1 MIMFSYYSI
10 ITNKCKNIV
19 TKTIYPNNLNY
30 ISFLQMVDLNKNK
43 FINNH
48 NEKLYAYT
56 NKRQDYILLNDGELE
71 IDIYNKMLNV
81 NKKLKL
87 TKNKLFCNDNMIIN
101 EPILLNINASVF
113 YNIKSKK
120 KSNFLFYTSCYKDS
134 YDNVNFEYYKISNEN
149 NNYNKY
155 CDYDY
160 PYFEC
165 SEKVYNL

>member
-1 MIMFSYYSI
+1 MFSYYSI
-10 ITNKCKNIV
+10 IANKCKNIA

-30 ISFLQMVDLNKNK
+30 ISFLQIVDLNKNK

-56 NKRQDYILLNDGELE
+56 NKRQDYILLNNGELQ

-81 NKKLKL
+81 NKTLKL
-87 TKNKLFCNDNMIIN
+87 TKNKLFCNDNLIIN

-120 KSNFLFYTSCYKDS
+120 KSNFLFYTSCYKES
-134 YDNVNFEYYKISNEN
+134 YDNVNFEYYKINNEN
-149 NNYNKY
+149 NNYKKHS
-155 CDYDY
+155 DYNY
-160 PYFEC
+160 PYFEYGN
-165 SEKVYNL
+165 KIYNL